1 MMARHAHA
9 PRQAPFPFIAIF
21 RNGPRRQG
29 FASPRKSSAPLTAPG
44 RSETRLRE
52 GKGGKRKVMT

>member
-1 MMARHAHA
+1 MIVGMRVL
-9 PRQAPFPFIAIF
+9 PGRAPFPFISIF

-44 RSETRLRE
+44 RSENSP
-52 GKGGKRKVMT
+52 